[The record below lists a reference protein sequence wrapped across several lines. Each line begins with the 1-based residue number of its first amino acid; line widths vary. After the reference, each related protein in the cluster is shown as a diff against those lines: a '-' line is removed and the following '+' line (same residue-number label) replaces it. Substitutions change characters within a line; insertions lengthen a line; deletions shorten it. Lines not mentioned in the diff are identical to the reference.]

1 MEVVNGGSANTQYG
15 VEKLVGTNY
24 KYWRMCMEAY
34 LQGQDLWE
42 LIVGADTEIP
52 ADTSE
57 NAEPRRKWKIKCG
70 KALFALRT
78 SISREF
84 IDHVRDINSPK
95 QVWDTLERLFSKKN
109 TARLQFLENELAMIN
124 KEGMSISE
132 YFLKV
137 KNICAEI
144 SELDPAEKISEA
156 LLRRFL
162 IRGIQKEYNP
172 YVTSVQGWEKQP
184 SVEELESLLSN
195 QEALA
200 KQMAK
205 NFNFEQDAVLFSRGK
220 LNDSERDANEK
231 KVINHYSQSN
241 RFIRCY
247 RCGKLGHIKRN
258 SRTKLSRANV
268 ACEDNDGD
276 NGSDQLNWEQC
287 FTTEVVEESDS
298 ANIGSTSNQA
308 QINYANYKDEWILI
322 LAAHIM

>member
-1 MEVVNGGSANTQYG
+1 MRE
-15 VEKLVGTNY
+15 
-24 KYWRMCMEAY
+24 
-34 LQGQDLWE
+34 
-42 LIVGADTEIP
+42 GARRGRRPSRGPQETAKE
-52 ADTSE
+52 E
-57 NAEPRRKWKIKCG
+57 EPG
-70 KALFALRT
+70 
-78 SISREF
+78 
-84 IDHVRDINSPK
+84 
-95 QVWDTLERLFSKKN
+95 
-109 TARLQFLENELAMIN
+109 
-124 KEGMSISE
+124 
-132 YFLKV
+132 LK
-137 KNICAEI
+137 ICAEI

-156 LLRRFL
+156 RLRRFL
-162 IRGIQKEYNP
+162 IRGLQKEYNP

-184 SVEELESLLSN
+184 SVEELENLLSN

-247 RCGKLGHIKRN
+247 RCGKPGHIKRN
-258 SRTKLSRANV
+258 CRTKLSRANV

-276 NGSDQLNWEQC
+276 NESDQLNWEQC

-308 QINYANYKDEWILI
+308 QVNYANYKDEWIIDSGCSHHVTGDDSLFSELRQHNENELSSQRI
-322 LAAHIM
+322 TQHIRWLKKVQ

>member
-109 TARLQFLENELAMIN
+109 TARLQFLENELAMI
-124 KEGMSISE
+124 KQE
-132 YFLKV
+132 
-137 KNICAEI
+137 
-144 SELDPAEKISEA
+144 ELDPAEKISEA
-156 LLRRFL
+156 RLRRFL
-162 IRGIQKEYNP
+162 IRGLQKEYNP

-195 QEALA
+195 QKLWLS
-200 KQMAK
+200 KWPKTSISNKMR
-205 NFNFEQDAVLFSRGK
+205 FS
-220 LNDSERDANEK
+220 
-231 KVINHYSQSN
+231 SQ
-241 RFIRCY
+241 
-247 RCGKLGHIKRN
+247 
-258 SRTKLSRANV
+258 
-268 ACEDNDGD
+268 
-276 NGSDQLNWEQC
+276 
-287 FTTEVVEESDS
+287 EE
-298 ANIGSTSNQA
+298 N
-308 QINYANYKDEWILI
+308 
-322 LAAHIM
+322 